1 MNALPAV
8 LWIAAA
14 LCAVMVCA
22 VTVYC
27 SHFRRAD
34 VVVKPVSWA
43 VIIGQL
49 TTFVLF
55 AMPYFL
61 FLANKDSI
69 DAHPRSLYERL
80 GWPSAVVAVVLVF
93 AELALMYVQAR
104 RAMRFEPAH
113 IEPLPD
119 DGDADGDETH
129 EGTSII

>member
-1 MNALPAV
+1 MNALPAI

-22 VTVYC
+22 VTVHC
-27 SHFRRAD
+27 SHFGRAD

-69 DAHPRSLYERL
+69 
-80 GWPSAVVAVVLVF
+80 GT
-93 AELALMYVQAR
+93 Q
-104 RAMRFEPAH
+104 PAH
-113 IEPLPD
+113 VEPLPD

-129 EGTSII
+129 EGMSII

>member
-1 MNALPAV
+1 MNALPAI

-22 VTVYC
+22 VTVHC
-27 SHFRRAD
+27 SHFGCAD

-69 DAHPRSLYERL
+69 GTHPR
-80 GWPSAVVAVVLVF
+80 
-93 AELALMYVQAR
+93 
-104 RAMRFEPAH
+104 
-113 IEPLPD
+113 
-119 DGDADGDETH
+119 
-129 EGTSII
+129 

>member
-1 MNALPAV
+1 MNALPAI

-22 VTVYC
+22 VTVHC
-27 SHFRRAD
+27 SHFGRAD

-69 DAHPRSLYERL
+69 GTHPRSLYERL
-80 GWPSAVVAVVLVF
+80 MALRGGCRGVGVRGVGAHVCAGSACHAF
-93 AELALMYVQAR
+93 RTGAR
-104 RAMRFEPAH
+104 RTIA
-113 IEPLPD
+113 
-119 DGDADGDETH
+119 
-129 EGTSII
+129 

>member
-1 MNALPAV
+1 MNALPAI

-14 LCAVMVCA
+14 LCAVMGCA
-22 VTVYC
+22 VTVHC
-27 SHFRRAD
+27 SHFGRAD

-69 DAHPRSLYERL
+69 GTHPRSLYERL
-80 GWPSAVVAVVLVF
+80 GWPSAVVAVV
-93 AELALMYVQAR
+93 
-104 RAMRFEPAH
+104 FEPAH
-113 IEPLPD
+113 VEPLPD

-129 EGTSII
+129 EGMSII

>member
-1 MNALPAV
+1 MNALPAI

-22 VTVYC
+22 VTVHC
-27 SHFRRAD
+27 SHFGARGCCGQTSQLGRD
-34 VVVKPVSWA
+34 HR
-43 VIIGQL
+43 QL

-69 DAHPRSLYERL
+69 GTHPRSLYERL

-113 IEPLPD
+113 VEPLPD

-129 EGTSII
+129 